1 VRSSV
6 GFYTNNRSMFQ
17 MYAAF
22 GKWRHCKSER
32 TNGCTEWPTVLF
44 VLTQKDRDIS

>member
-1 VRSSV
+1 MLLWANEDIANLKDPTVVRSSV

-22 GKWRHCKSER
+22 GK
-32 TNGCTEWPTVLF
+32 
-44 VLTQKDRDIS
+44 